1 MKPEVISEEPL
12 AMAEVKNLLKK
23 VEKRDEELTFRSAKT
38 VEYLKELTL
47 LSETKAKELAKKIM
61 DLGIPRLKEEHVA
74 KIIDLMPYT
83 KDDIKLVLSGYTLT
97 IKNENVKKIHDVLT
111 EYRK

>member
-97 IKNENVKKIHDVLT
+97 IKDENVKKILDVLT